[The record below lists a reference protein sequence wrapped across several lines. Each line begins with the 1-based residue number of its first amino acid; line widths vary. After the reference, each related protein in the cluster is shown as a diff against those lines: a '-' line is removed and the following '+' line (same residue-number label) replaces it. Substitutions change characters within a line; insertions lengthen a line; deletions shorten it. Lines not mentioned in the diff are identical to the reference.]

1 MDTGVFLH
9 IRNVFLDIHNVLL
22 DIRNVSLPNCLEKRL
37 LELQSRGDY
46 MVVVLMMIVVYRAK
60 NYQSLLEL
68 RSKGVDMV
76 VLVVYSAQK
85 RLILCSVGTD

>member
-37 LELQSRGDY
+37 LELLSRGDY
-46 MVVVLMMIVVYRAK
+46 TVVVVLYFYSAK
-60 NYQSLLEL
+60 NDQSAFQTMISLA
-68 RSKGVDMV
+68 VIC
-76 VLVVYSAQK
+76 VLMLVIPS
-85 RLILCSVGTD
+85 G